1 MVEKQPLQQIL
12 LGLLLLWALIAQLTY
27 SGFLVYLQA
36 NASRYAQV
44 PFYTHEFSTVISEI
58 PSAYRHSG
66 LRLKDD
72 IVALNQ
78 KPISGEEQLDQVRF
92 GSRPGE
98 TLAITVDRKATGTTT
113 RVDVPVKLHAAAP
126 QWTQVLVLSVFLP
139 LSCLL
144 VGFYIAFSRPRDP
157 VAWITLAMLAS
168 FGQITGSGV
177 SWFVSSPWQE
187 LLFVYHAILSNSWP
201 LFLVLFALYFP
212 VPFPSWRRYKWLN
225 WALAVPS
232 IALAMLDIYVY
243 LRAGTHL
250 RELAWLPSFVQRAG
264 PVASIL
270 FTCYITA
277 FFVLLGF
284 KKGLVKTPDA
294 KRRLSVMIWGCSAAL
309 VPLLPVIFFSPPT
322 WLSTICLLMVVFF
335 PITMAYVIVV
345 QRAMDVR
352 TVVRSGVRY
361 AVAANGIKILR
372 AVLISALIFV
382 TIELEQQS
390 AHRWE
395 GILIAAAGVA
405 LIVTV
410 GKLARRLSL
419 WMDRRFFREAYNAEL
434 ILTDLSSS
442 VAGMRD
448 VKMLLQTVARRISLS
463 LHVDRIAVLLERG
476 LLYEPAFALG
486 FDSPTPA
493 VELARDA
500 ATVRM
505 LRQARSPSRIY
516 FEDPQ
521 SWIYGA
527 PESEQRTL
535 RALGAQLL
543 LPVSSNN
550 RLLGLISLSAKK
562 SEAPYSQGDLQLL
575 SAVASQTGLAL
586 ENVELTETIRQEI
599 AQRERLNRELEIARD
614 VQQRLFPQILPRID
628 GLDFAGYCRPA
639 EGVGGDYYDFLR
651 LPNGCLGVAVG
662 DVAGKGIA
670 AALTMASLQ
679 ASLRGQ
685 TIKPCETL
693 SEMIGHINRLV
704 YDATAQNRY
713 ATFFYA
719 EYDPG
724 TRLLRYVNAGH
735 NAPIVFRR
743 GDRIQDVQRL
753 EEGGMVVGLL
763 PDCSFTEG
771 RLTLETGDM
780 LVAYTDGISEAMN
793 SREEEFDE
801 LQLIDAIREHK
812 ARTAADMLSEIL
824 ERVDAFTAGARQHD
838 DMTLV
843 VVRVR

>member
-1 MVEKQPLQQIL
+1 MVEKQPFQQVL
-12 LGLLLLWALIAQLTY
+12 LGLLLLWALIAQLTF
-27 SGFLVYLQA
+27 SGFLVYLQINVNR
-36 NASRYAQV
+36 NAQI
-44 PFYTHEFSTVISEI
+44 PFYTQSVSTVISEI
-58 PSAYRHSG
+58 PPTYRDSG
-66 LRLKDD
+66 LRPKDD
-72 IVALNQ
+72 VVALNG
-78 KPISGEEQLDQVRF
+78 KSISGEEELDRMRF
-92 GSRPGE
+92 ASRPGD
-98 TLAITVDRKATGTTT
+98 TLTVTVDRDSAGVTS
-113 RVDVPVKLHAAAP
+113 RIDVPVKLHAVAT
-126 QWTQVLVLSVFLP
+126 QWTKVLVLSVFLP

-144 VGFYIAFSRPRDP
+144 IGFYIAFARPRDP
-157 VAWITLAMLAS
+157 LAWITLAMLAS

-177 SWFVSSPWQE
+177 SWFVSSPWRE
-187 LLFVYHAILSNSWP
+187 LLFVYHGILSNSFP
-201 LFLVLFALYFP
+201 VFLVLFALYFP
-212 VPFPSWRRYKWLN
+212 VPFPFWKRYKRLN
-225 WALAVPS
+225 WAIAAPW
-232 IALAMLDIYVY
+232 IALAMLDVYVY

-250 RELAWLPSFVQRAG
+250 RDLTWFARFAQRAL
-264 PVASIL
+264 PFLNAIVTI
-270 FTCYITA
+270 YITA

-309 VPLLPVIFFSPPT
+309 VPLLPVVFLDLPT
-322 WLSTICLLMVVFF
+322 WLNTICLLMVVFF

-345 QRAMDVR
+345 QRAMDIR
-352 TVVRSGVRY
+352 MVVRSGVRY

-463 LHVDRIAVLLERG
+463 LHVERITVLLERG
-476 LLYEPAFALG
+476 SLYEPAFALG
-486 FDSPTPA
+486 FDGPTPP

-516 FEDPQ
+516 FDDPQ

-527 PESEQRTL
+527 PESEQRIL
-535 RALGAQLL
+535 RTLGAQLL

-693 SEMIGHINRLV
+693 SEMVGHINRLV
-704 YDATAQNRY
+704 YDATAENRY
-713 ATFFYA
+713 ATFFYS
-719 EYDPG
+719 EYDPR

-763 PDCSFTEG
+763 PDCSFAEG
-771 RLTLETGDM
+771 RLTLEIGDM

-793 SREEEFDE
+793 SREEEFDDV
-801 LQLIDAIREHK
+801 QLIDAIRGHK
-812 ARTAADMLSEIL
+812 ARTAADRCLRSSNGWTPSQQG
-824 ERVDAFTAGARQHD
+824 RVNT
-838 DMTLV
+838 TT
-843 VVRVR
+843 